1 MRRMRRWQTG
11 AWAAAAGALVALLAS
26 AGPALAARVASVSPT
41 GEVATVRQVVV
52 RFDEAV
58 VPAGDPRLPA
68 PFTLRC
74 NGATA
79 PGEGPWTSDPA
90 SCTAATTTGC
100 AWPRISGPQDPT

>member
-1 MRRMRRWQTG
+1 MRRIRRWQTG

-58 VPAGDPRLPA
+58 VPAGEAIEAIAHVEHQLMMKRS
-68 PFTLRC
+68 FVGVR
-74 NGATA
+74 AT
-79 PGEGPWTSDPA
+79 
-90 SCTAATTTGC
+90 
-100 AWPRISGPQDPT
+100 